1 MNHKLK
7 KKKKSH
13 WDVKA
18 ETQTEINVMF
28 STILSTLN
36 KISDSNAYLFS
47 DAWKRCT
54 NEAVCEKSN
63 ENIFPTDLVNM
74 TYEKKLK
81 EPESMGLSS

>member
-1 MNHKLK
+1 MAKQQIQRGKKKNNLGATVNHKL

-18 ETQTEINVMF
+18 ETQIEINVKF

-47 DAWKRCT
+47 DA
-54 NEAVCEKSN
+54 
-63 ENIFPTDLVNM
+63 
-74 TYEKKLK
+74 
-81 EPESMGLSS
+81 